1 MPRSR
6 RLDVA
11 HRRPAVLASGV
22 ARPSESSPSRRRPSA
37 WGWLVTVCACV
48 VAAAGLALAISWLVS
63 AQTSVASY
71 AVRGSVNGVTLDLG
85 AADAEIVGGG
95 DRQAIEVRRT
105 DEFAFGRRAESTR
118 DASGGELRI
127 SSRCPRSAVLHVCS
141 ARYRVTVPDNV
152 RVTVRTT
159 SGDVRFI
166 GYRGSASIDTNSGDI
181 GVSRFCGF
189 ALRARSGSGDVDTG
203 ASCALER
210 MELRSRTG
218 DLRATVP
225 PGRYQVDAET
235 DEGDTSVRGVTVA
248 EDAPFQI
255 QALTGSGDI
264 DVAAS
269 G

>member
-1 MPRSR
+1 M
-6 RLDVA
+6 
-11 HRRPAVLASGV
+11 
-22 ARPSESSPSRRRPSA
+22 
-37 WGWLVTVCACV
+37 TVCASV
-48 VAAAGLALAISWLVS
+48 VAAAALALAISWLLS
-63 AQTSVASY
+63 AETSVASY
-71 AVRGSVNGVTLDLG
+71 AVRGSVNGITLDLG

-105 DEFAFGRRAESTR
+105 DEFAFGRRAESAR
-118 DASGGELRI
+118 DASEGELRI

-159 SGDVRFI
+159 SGDVRFN
-166 GYRGSASIDTNSGDI
+166 GYRGSASIDTGSGDI
-181 GVSRFCGF
+181 AVSRFCGF
-189 ALRARSGSGDVDTG
+189 ALRARSQSGDVSTG

-218 DLRATVP
+218 DVRAIVP

-235 DEGDTSVRGVTVA
+235 DDGDTSIRGVTVA